1 MNFIKRSSLLLSL
14 MGFLSSKSDD
24 SSLVQ
29 IITFDELQKTSKTD
43 GIQLVDVG
51 LLMNTQTA
59 TLKRL

>member
-29 IITFDELQKTSKTD
+29 IITFDELQKTSKTA
-43 GIQLVDVG
+43 GIQLLDVG

>member
-1 MNFIKRSSLLLSL
+1 